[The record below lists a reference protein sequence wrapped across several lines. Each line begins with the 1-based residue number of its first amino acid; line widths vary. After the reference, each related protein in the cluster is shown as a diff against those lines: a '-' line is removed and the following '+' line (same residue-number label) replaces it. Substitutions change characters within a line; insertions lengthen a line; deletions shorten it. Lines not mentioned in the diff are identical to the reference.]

1 VDLTTH
7 RNAHAPTHRHRR
19 NSHNFSRLDH
29 AIVDR
34 ELARFVTGYSTYPL
48 TKVPCTWSDHAPI
61 KLELTFPPELVLRR
75 PRQPR
80 LLFNASVTPAFAT
93 SFMSK
98 RLEAITTH
106 LDGGDVDKAE
116 AVLHS
121 AIWASAQDCNLV
133 HTQQRKPTFRVGNYK
148 YNFKLTQAAK
158 DARKDLHRLRAQ
170 RNPRASPA
178 DLHQARATF
187 KVALKK
193 SANMHQYNSSI
204 RMLNVLR
211 TRPKSFWQQR
221 KQTSTQS
228 LNLLKPAE
236 KHQFYTDR
244 FKASPL
250 TVDDLISDVDFP
262 CRLQPH
268 PDDPLC
274 SPITLQELLALKI
287 RTDTATGTD
296 GIPMACIL
304 RTVVTRGHQGDEAS
318 RSMQPALSY
327 PVLEALLPI
336 MNHCLRSG
344 VVPTRW
350 TSVKLSSIYKKGDPF
365 VCKNYRPVSVP
376 TAAYKLFCA
385 VLNKRLICQLETDH
399 VLHPALFGY
408 RPGLSCIHPIAA
420 LHQWTTLF
428 HEHGKPLYAAFVDLA
443 QCFDSVSHALLFKA
457 LAAAG
462 CSAGFCSLVQNMYS
476 TAQAYC
482 FDGILDPVPIPFAR
496 GIKQGCP
503 LSPTLFNIFSSIIAH
518 RLSCRTRAILHQR
531 AGPNLK
537 LDRESLFYAD
547 DITLIAQSAGSLQLL
562 LTNLHTICT
571 ELGLSIAPEKSCV
584 LIFHGNA
591 HQRTMNF
598 RINLNPIPVVQETIY
613 LGCKLTDDFSLPTMQ
628 KHRLDKAQAQLNMAL
643 AFVRSAGLAHPQH
656 IKALFTATVLQTA
669 MYGVEIWGPSRVPS
683 MSCKTNLFSNSLQGL
698 LHRMLRQTLRLPA
711 HTPNLI
717 LALEFGIDPMVTYAC
732 RRISRFL
739 DRCASSPD
747 PLFRAYQAN
756 THITRAWTRFTTQ
769 CIHTHDPTSTF
780 TSGVAR
786 SAQLLAALP
795 SVYKRHMAQYMND
808 DTQLDHCAHR
818 VLSTYCQHIWL
829 GSFGRRHK
837 VYNCMDAPLHQYRN
851 WICLRT
857 LNVPLAV
864 YAWPRLRPPI
874 QDRTACPSPV
884 PTLTAPPLQS
894 QPQPR
899 IPLHLRA
906 CPLGCPNIA
915 DLSHFLLYCLP
926 ARNRVGPHLPSIVG
940 PPSILT
946 LQGFLNDKTTDS
958 RALLASVSHF
968 TRLARKHYKAPP
980 AQLVLI

>member
-19 NSHNFSRLDH
+19 NSLNFSRLDH
-29 AIVDR
+29 AVVNL
-34 ELARFVTGYSTYPL
+34 ELARFVTGYSTYPMK
-48 TKVPCTWSDHAPI
+48 KVPRTWSDHAPI
-61 KLELTFPPELVLRR
+61 KLTFTFPPDFILRR

-80 LLFNASVTPAFAT
+80 LVFNTSSIPAFAA
-93 SFMSK
+93 SFLSK
-98 RLEAITTH
+98 ELGTITTH
-106 LDGGDVDKAE
+106 LDGGDVIEAE

-121 AIWASAQDCNLV
+121 AIWASAHECNMV
-133 HTQQRKPTFRVGNYK
+133 HTHQRKLTFQVGTYK
-148 YNFKLTQAAK
+148 YKFKLTQAAK

-178 DLHQARATF
+178 DIHQARTTF
-187 KVALKK
+187 KIALKK
-193 SANMHQYNSSI
+193 SANLHQYNSSI
-204 RMLNVLR
+204 RMLNILR

-221 KQTSTQS
+221 KQQSSTQS
-228 LNLLKPAE
+228 LSLLKPAE
-236 KHQFYTDR
+236 KRQFYTAR

-250 TVDDLISDVDFP
+250 PTVDDLISSDDFP
-262 CRLQPH
+262 SRLQPH

-274 SPITLQELLALKI
+274 SPITLQDLLTLKL

-296 GIPMACIL
+296 GIPMACIM
-304 RTVVTRGHQGDEAS
+304 RTVTVDAAGTI
-318 RSMQPALSY
+318 LSH
-327 PVLEALLPI
+327 PILEALLPI

-344 VVPTRW
+344 VVPERW
-350 TSVKLSSIYKKGDPF
+350 TSTKLSSVYKKGDPF
-365 VCKNYRPVSVP
+365 LCNNYRPISVP
-376 TAAYKLFCA
+376 AAAYKIFCA
-385 VLNKRLICQLETDH
+385 VLNKRLVRQLETDN
-399 VLHPALFGY
+399 VLHRALFGY
-408 RPGLSCIHPIAA
+408 RPGLSCLHPIAA
-420 LHQWTTLF
+420 LQHWTSIF

-476 TAQAYC
+476 SAQAYC
-482 FDGILDPVPIPFAR
+482 FDGILDPIPIPFAR

-518 RLSCRTRAILHQR
+518 RLSCRTRAILHKR
-531 AGPNLK
+531 ASPDLA

-562 LTNLHTICT
+562 LTHLHTICT

-584 LIFHGNA
+584 LIFHGDA
-591 HQRTMNF
+591 HQRTMTF
-598 RINLNPIPVVQETIY
+598 RVNLNPIPVVQETIY
-613 LGCKLTDDFSLPTMQ
+613 LGCKLTDDFSLPAMQ
-628 KHRLDKAQAQLNMAL
+628 KHRLDKAQTQLNMTL
-643 AFVRSAGLAHPQH
+643 GFMRSAGLAHPQH
-656 IKALFTATVLQTA
+656 IKTLFTATVLQTA

-747 PLFRAYQAN
+747 PLFKAYQAN
-756 THITRAWTRFTTQ
+756 THITRVWNRFTTK
-769 CIHTHDPTSTF
+769 CIRTHDPTSTF
-780 TSGVAR
+780 PSGVAR
-786 SAQLLAALP
+786 SAQILAALP
-795 SVYKRHMAQYMND
+795 SVYKRHMVQYMTD
-808 DTQLDHCAHR
+808 DVQLDQCAHR

-829 GSFGRRHK
+829 GTFGKRHK
-837 VYNCMDAPLHQYRN
+837 VYDCMDAPLHQYRN

-864 YAWPRLRPPI
+864 YEWPRIRHPVQTYATCPPPDSTSTTHPH
-874 QDRTACPSPV
+874 QHQTQ
-884 PTLTAPPLQS
+884 L
-894 QPQPR
+894 R
-899 IPLHLRA
+899 IPLQLRA
-906 CPLGCPNIA
+906 CPLGCPAIA
-915 DLSHFLLYCLP
+915 DLSHFLLHCIP
-926 ARNRVGPHLPSIVG
+926 ARTYMGAHLPLIVG
-940 PPSILT
+940 PPNIT
-946 LQGFLNDKTTDS
+946 TIQGLLNDKTADS
-958 RALLASVSHF
+958 HTLLTSISHL
-968 TRLARKHYKAPP
+968 TRLARIHYKAPTSQT
-980 AQLVLI
+980 ALL